1 VFMESKV
8 RVNIT
13 LSRGLIDL
21 AHDRGIN
28 VSRVAENAVVRSLQ
42 ALEKETGVAPS
53 KATSPA
59 TAPMSGR
66 ASDCQLQKC

>member
-1 VFMESKV
+1 MKFE
-8 RVNIT
+8 RTTIT
-13 LSRGLIDL
+13 LPIGLRDR
-21 AHDRGIN
+21 AHARGIN
-28 VSRVAENAVVRSLQ
+28 ISALAADAVLRYIRKSDKI
-42 ALEKETGVAPS
+42 KETGVAPS